1 MSGDALTIDVVSDVA
16 CPWCYVGKERLAAAI
31 ERLGDEIAV
40 EVRWRPYQ
48 LDPTLPK
55 TGKDRTQYM
64 VDKFGSLDRIAQ
76 AHRTLAS
83 LGKEIGIEF
92 DFEAIKVSPN
102 TLDAHRL
109 IRWAGSQGPERQM
122 AMVSALF
129 EAFWEKG
136 RNIGEDDELVA
147 LAAEAGLDQE
157 IVRQL
162 LSGDADR
169 AEVRQDVETAQR
181 MGITGV
187 PCFILDGKYAV
198 MGAQDVDALVEAI
211 RNVAANRSA

>member
-1 MSGDALTIDVVSDVA
+1 MSGKALTIDVVSDVA
-16 CPWCYVGKERLAAAI
+16 CPWCYVGKARLAAALDL
-31 ERLGDEIAV
+31 LGDEIAV
-40 EVRWRPYQ
+40 DVNWRPYQ

-55 TGKDRTQYM
+55 SGKDRTQYM
-64 VDKFGSLDRIAQ
+64 VDKFGSLERIAQ
-76 AHRTLAS
+76 AHNTLAS
-83 LGKEIGIEF
+83 IGKEIGIDF
-92 DFEAIKVSPN
+92 NFEAIKVSPN

-136 RNIGEDDELVA
+136 LNIGDDAVLVA
-147 LAAEAGLDQE
+147 LATEAGLDPE
-157 IVRQL
+157 IVRPL
-162 LSGDADR
+162 IAGDADR

-198 MGAQDVDALVEAI
+198 MGAQDVDALVDAI
-211 RNVAANRSA
+211 RNVAANRVD

>member
-1 MSGDALTIDVVSDVA
+1 MSGEALTIDVVSDVA
-16 CPWCYVGKERLAAAI
+16 CPWCYVGKARLAAAL
-31 ERLGDEIAV
+31 EKLGDEIAV

-55 TGKDRTQYM
+55 SGKDRTQYM
-64 VDKFGSLDRIAQ
+64 IDKFGSLDRIAQ
-76 AHRTLAS
+76 AHTTLAA
-83 LGKEIGIEF
+83 LGKEIGIDF
-92 DFEAIKVSPN
+92 DFEAIRISPN

-109 IRWAGSQGPERQM
+109 IRWAGSQGSERQM

-129 EAFWEKG
+129 KAFWEEG
-136 RNIGEDDELVA
+136 RNIGDDDVLVA
-147 LAAEAGLDQE
+147 LATEAGLDPE
-157 IVRQL
+157 IVRPL
-162 LSGDADR
+162 LAGDADR

-211 RNVAANRSA
+211 RNVAANSVE

>member
-1 MSGDALTIDVVSDVA
+1 MSGETLTIDVVSDVA
-16 CPWCYVGKERLAAAI
+16 CPWCYVGKARLERAL
-31 ERLGDEIAV
+31 EKLGDTVAV

-64 VDKFGSLDRIAQ
+64 IDKFGSVDRIAQ

-83 LGKEIGIEF
+83 LGKEIGIDF

-109 IRWAGSQGPERQM
+109 IRWAGSQGTEQQM

-136 RNIGEDDELVA
+136 QNIGDDAVLVA
-147 LAAEAGLDQE
+147 LATKAGLDPE
-157 IVRQL
+157 IVQPL
-162 LSGDADR
+162 IAGDADR

-211 RNVAANRSA
+211 RNVAANSVD